1 LKKTKWYDNFLTE
14 DFKQLGIKKHKKLL
28 WFLLII
34 NIYIHK
40 NLIHRLSF
48 YGV

>member
-1 LKKTKWYDNFLTE
+1 LKKTKWYDNLLTE
-14 DFKQLGIKKHKKLL
+14 DFKRLNIKKHKKLL

-34 NIYIHK
+34 NIYIWIT
-40 NLIHRLSF
+40 IHRLSF

>member
-1 LKKTKWYDNFLTE
+1 
-14 DFKQLGIKKHKKLL
+14 LL